1 MSARRRG
8 EMNLRELR
16 FLVIL
21 GMAFLLAFSKVSAQE
36 AQRAA
41 RGGDSHVI
49 EPEDRLE
56 IHVWKESDLTREV
69 LVRKDGMI
77 SMPLVD
83 DVQAA
88 GLTPMELKKVV
99 TDKLKDFLSEPQV
112 TVIVKEPRR
121 LMIYILGNV
130 NKPGTYD
137 TVKEVTFL
145 QAIAMAGGLNDWAS
159 NNIVLITREKGKDA
173 RRVINY
179 KDVISG
185 EALEHN
191 VVLKS
196 GDTIVVP

>member
-1 MSARRRG
+1 
-8 EMNLRELR
+8 MNFRELR
-16 FLVIL
+16 FLMIL
-21 GMAFLLAFSKVSAQE
+21 SMAFLLAFSKVSAQE
-36 AQRAA
+36 AHRAA

-56 IHVWKESDLTREV
+56 IHVWKEADLTREV

-99 TDKLKDFLSEPQV
+99 TDRLKDFLSEPQV
-112 TVIVKEPRR
+112 TVIVKEPRK

>member
-1 MSARRRG
+1 
-8 EMNLRELR
+8 MNLRELR

-21 GMAFLLAFSKVSAQE
+21 SMAFLIAFSKVSAQE
-36 AQRAA
+36 GQGAA
-41 RGGDSHVI
+41 KAGVSHVI

-56 IHVWKESDLTREV
+56 IHVWKENDLTREV

-99 TDKLKDFLSEPQV
+99 TDRLKDFLSEPQV
-112 TVIVKEPRR
+112 TVIVKEPRK

-159 NNIVLITREKGKDA
+159 NNIVLITREKGKDI

-185 EALEHN
+185 DALEHN

>member
-1 MSARRRG
+1 
-8 EMNLRELR
+8 MNLRELR
-16 FLVIL
+16 FLVIFS
-21 GMAFLLAFSKVSAQE
+21 MAFLLAFSKVSAQE
-36 AQRAA
+36 GQRAA
-41 RGGDSHVI
+41 KAGVSHVI

-56 IHVWKESDLTREV
+56 IHVWKENDLTREV

-99 TDKLKDFLSEPQV
+99 TDRLKDFLSEPQV
-112 TVIVKEPRR
+112 TVIVKEPRK

-159 NNIVLITREKGKDA
+159 NNIVLITREKGKDI

-185 EALEHN
+185 DALEHN